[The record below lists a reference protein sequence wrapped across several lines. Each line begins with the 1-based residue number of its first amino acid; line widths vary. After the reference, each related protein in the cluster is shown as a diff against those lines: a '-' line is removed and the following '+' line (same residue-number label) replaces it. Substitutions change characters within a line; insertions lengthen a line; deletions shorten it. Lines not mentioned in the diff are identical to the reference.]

1 MNAWERGEGE
11 PLPDYTRRLED
22 YINPDPSQPRVAIHE
37 WVYRMRQLA
46 DESVRDAASS

>member
-22 YINPDPSQPRVAIHE
+22 YINPDPSQPRVAVHE
-37 WVYRMRQLA
+37 WVYRMRQRA
-46 DESVRDAASS
+46 DEAVGDAAGS